1 MVGIIC
7 HKIELTRGFIMN
19 DSAKLVTIG
28 ITCFNAEE
36 TIERALESAV
46 NQDWTNCEIVL
57 VDDCSTD
64 ESVQIANVFAYN
76 HRHIRIIEREK
87 NGGPAASRNT
97 ILQHAKG
104 VFVAFFDDD
113 DISFPCRVRSQ
124 IKRLMTFEEETNI
137 RLVAC
142 YASGKRR
149 YPNGYVKP
157 MPALGSCGRVMNSI
171 GVVSDYL
178 LLYKKKRGFFYGA
191 GVPACGL
198 LARRSTFEEVGGFDE
213 SLRRV
218 EDADFAIRLEMQ
230 GGAFTGTSQIAF
242 EQYATNAPDKS
253 PERNLDAEQK
263 LVKKNKKY
271 LQSHGDYYYALNWPK
286 LRFFHFKKQYLS
298 FLKSFF
304 GIFIRYPLRST
315 FHLMRTGVARL
326 IHERAMHKCN

>member
-124 IKRLMTFEEETNI
+124 IKRLMTFEEETNF

-157 MPALGSCGRVMNSI
+157 IPALGSCGRVMNSI

-178 LLYKKKRGFFYGA
+178 LLYKKKRGA
-191 GVPACGL
+191 LTL
-198 LARRSTFEEVGGFDE
+198 L
-213 SLRRV
+213 
-218 EDADFAIRLEMQ
+218 
-230 GGAFTGTSQIAF
+230 
-242 EQYATNAPDKS
+242 
-253 PERNLDAEQK
+253 
-263 LVKKNKKY
+263 
-271 LQSHGDYYYALNWPK
+271 
-286 LRFFHFKKQYLS
+286 
-298 FLKSFF
+298 
-304 GIFIRYPLRST
+304 
-315 FHLMRTGVARL
+315 
-326 IHERAMHKCN
+326 

>member
-1 MVGIIC
+1 
-7 HKIELTRGFIMN
+7 
-19 DSAKLVTIG
+19 
-28 ITCFNAEE
+28 
-36 TIERALESAV
+36 
-46 NQDWTNCEIVL
+46 
-57 VDDCSTD
+57 
-64 ESVQIANVFAYN
+64 
-76 HRHIRIIEREK
+76 
-87 NGGPAASRNT
+87 
-97 ILQHAKG
+97 
-104 VFVAFFDDD
+104 
-113 DISFPCRVRSQ
+113 
-124 IKRLMTFEEETNI
+124 
-137 RLVAC
+137 
-142 YASGKRR
+142 
-149 YPNGYVKP
+149 
-157 MPALGSCGRVMNSI
+157 MNSI

-286 LRFFHFKKQYLS
+286 LRFFHFKKQYLP

-304 GIFIRYPLRST
+304 GIFIRYPLRSI
-315 FHLMRTGVARL
+315 FHLTRTGAARL
-326 IHERAMHKCN
+326 IHERAMFKCN